1 MRMTFNK
8 NLGIYKMMKKIG
20 NLDSRIFSDGF
31 ANIDPKSINF

>member
-8 NLGIYKMMKKIG
+8 KLGIYKMMKKIG

-31 ANIDPKSINF
+31 ANIDPK